1 MLKSYSNIFVILA
14 DMARMLEDETPYPS
28 NEKNVLEWQNTYH
41 TSLRQLLKDLEFEE
55 KSSDQAKNFE
65 GLLYTM
71 YDTFYK
77 YAKINTPKEYIDGIL
92 KHIMEERHQVEQRS
106 AQWYEEF
113 GIMLT
118 ASEFHKLFDSE
129 RTRGQLVLSKANPIP
144 HDSFG
149 SKAVPT
155 EYMKPMDWG
164 IRFEPIVK
172 QYLEKLWNCQVYE
185 CGRMKH
191 TTQKRLGASP
201 DGLIISEGHK
211 YGRLVEIKCP
221 YSRKVGLG
229 IPQEYWMQMQIQ
241 MEVTNLMECEY
252 IEVEILSKNPKN
264 LNPEFPELTLF
275 SGNVYLVHSESE
287 GYSYEYDKL
296 KEGYTLIETIPYAI
310 TKVHNEVVL
319 RDKVWYEETLE
330 KQNAFWNDV
339 ELAKKGEFVLK
350 ESSRAKKPKQC
361 LIVDTE

>member
-1 MLKSYSNIFVILA
+1 MLKSYSNIFVILS
-14 DMARMLEDETPYPS
+14 DMARTLEDETPYPS
-28 NEKNVLEWQNTYH
+28 NEKKVLEWQNTYH
-41 TSLRQLLKDLEFEE
+41 TSLRQLLKDLELEE

-77 YAKINTPKEYIDGIL
+77 YAKITTPKEYIDGIL
-92 KHIMEERHQVEQRS
+92 KHIMEERIQVEQRTK
-106 AQWYEEF
+106 QWYEDF
-113 GIMLT
+113 GMMLT

-129 RTRGQLVLSKANPIP
+129 RTRGQLVLSKANPTP
-144 HDSFG
+144 HDTP
-149 SKAVPT
+149 KAVPT
-155 EYMKPMDWG
+155 EHMKPMDWG

-172 QYLEKLWNCQVYE
+172 QYLERVWNCKVYE

-229 IPQEYWMQMQIQ
+229 IPQDYWMQMQIQ

-252 IEVEILSKNPKN
+252 VEIEILSKNSKN
-264 LNPEFPELTLF
+264 LNPEFEKVD
-275 SGNVYLVHSESE
+275 GEVYLVEKD
-287 GYSYEYDKL
+287 GIYSYDYDKS

-310 TKVHNEVVL
+310 TKVHNELVL
-319 RDKVWYEETLE
+319 RDKIWYEGTIE
-330 KQNAFWNDV
+330 KQNAFWEDV

-361 LIVDTE
+361 LIVDIE